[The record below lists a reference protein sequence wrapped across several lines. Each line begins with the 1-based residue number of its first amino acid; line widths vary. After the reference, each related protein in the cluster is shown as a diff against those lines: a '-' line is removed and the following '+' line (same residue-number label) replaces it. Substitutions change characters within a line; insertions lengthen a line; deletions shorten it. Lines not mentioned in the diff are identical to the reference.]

1 VAQLASGAQ
10 LVFAAGVE
18 IDYGHVWGAIDKR
31 PRHYSK
37 GLQRVR
43 FVAVSLML

>member
-18 IDYGHVWGAIDKR
+18 VDFGHELECG
-31 PRHYSK
+31 
-37 GLQRVR
+37 
-43 FVAVSLML
+43 